1 MSFRARLRIVLLLL
15 SGFAVLLATS
25 AAASPTAPTD
35 APPTWLFDFGCATS
49 PVADGYTQVTNTTL
63 YDAAK
68 GYGLDR
74 TTNCRDRGA
83 PDDLRR
89 DFTVGNYGFAVDVPN
104 GNYRVVVISGDQIA
118 SNTTT
123 VSVEGQP
130 AQTIT
135 ATTASFP
142 SLGMSVAVADGQL
155 NFVFG
160 RDGRVNAIAIAQI
173 SPPTGL
179 SVGAE
184 RLWPTQSVALT
195 WNAVPGVSGYNVYRK
210 RSDDS
215 DFQRIATTTDPGYTD
230 QAVELGLEYDYAIS
244 ALGAGIVESE
254 TTAPLPVKVF
264 DSSVTPPAAPTG
276 LTVQKSVQHDT
287 FTLQWGNV
295 KGARLYYVYRAS
307 GTTGDFVR
315 IDTTQTSEY
324 TLFIAPSTPCCYD
337 FRYQVTAVNEGG
349 LSSPS
354 DAVRLTL
361 STG

>member
-1 MSFRARLRIVLLLL
+1 MSFRARLRPVIVLL
-15 SGFAVLLATS
+15 SGFVVLLATATAAS
-25 AAASPTAPTD
+25 PAAPAAASA
-35 APPTWLFDFGCATS
+35 WLFDFGCATS

-63 YDAAK
+63 YDSTK

-89 DFTVGNYGFAVDVPN
+89 DFTIGSSYGFAVDLPN
-104 GNYRVVVISGDQIA
+104 GNYRVIVISGDQIA

-142 SLGMSVAVADGQL
+142 SVGMSVAVADGHL
-155 NFVFG
+155 NFAFG

-179 SVGAE
+179 SVGGE

-195 WNAVPGVSGYNVYRK
+195 WDAVPGVSGYGVYRK
-210 RSDDS
+210 RSDETN
-215 DFQRIATTTDPGYTD
+215 FQRIATTTDPEYTD

-244 ALGAGIVESE
+244 ALGAGILESD
-254 TTAPLPVKVF
+254 TTAPLPVQIF
-264 DSSVTPPAAPTG
+264 DESVTPPAAPAEV
-276 LTVQKSVQHDT
+276 TVAKSIQHDT
-287 FTLQWGNV
+287 FTLQWPNV
-295 KGARLYYVYRAS
+295 KGARLYYIYRAS
-307 GTTGDFVR
+307 GTAGNFVR
-315 IDTTQTSEY
+315 IDTTQASEY

-337 FRYQVTAVNEGG
+337 FSYRVTAVNEGG

-354 DAVRLTL
+354 DAVRLSL
-361 STG
+361 SSG

>member
-1 MSFRARLRIVLLLL
+1 MSFRARLRAAFVLL
-15 SGFAVLLATS
+15 SGLMVLLATTT
-25 AAASPTAPTD
+25 AASPSAPADATAS
-35 APPTWLFDFGCATS
+35 TWLFDFGCATS
-49 PVADGYTQVTNTTL
+49 PVAAGYLQVTNTTL
-63 YDAAK
+63 YDSAK

-89 DFTVGNYGFAVDVPN
+89 DFTVGSYGFAVDVPD
-104 GNYRVVVISGDQIA
+104 GDYRVVVISGDQIA

-123 VSVEGQP
+123 VSVEGMP

-135 ATTASFP
+135 ATTGSFP
-142 SLGMSVAVADGQL
+142 ALGMSVAVADGQM

-160 RDGRVNAIAIAQI
+160 RDGRANAIAIAQI
-173 SPPTGL
+173 APPTGL
-179 SVGAE
+179 SVTAE

-195 WNAVPGVSGYNVYRK
+195 WDAVPGSSGYNVYRK
-210 RSDDS
+210 RSDES
-215 DFQRIATTTDPGYTD
+215 DFQRIATTSDPGYTD

-254 TTAPLPVKVF
+254 MTTPLPVKIL
-264 DSSVTPPAAPTG
+264 DESVTPPATPAG
-276 LTVQKSVQHDT
+276 LTVQKSIQHDT

-295 KGARLYYVYRAS
+295 KGARLYYIYRAS
-307 GTTGDFVR
+307 GTAGDFVR
-315 IDTTQTSEY
+315 IDTTQASEY

-337 FRYQVTAVNEGG
+337 FRYRVTAVNEGG

-354 DAVRLTL
+354 DEVRLSL
-361 STG
+361 S